1 MVFCDSSMLAGRR
14 AVKTTLGAVRAD
26 AGRPQAPV
34 ICLVS

>member
-26 AGRPQAPV
+26 AGRPQAPI

>member
-14 AVKTTLGAVRAD
+14 AVKTTLGAARAA

-34 ICLVS
+34 IYLVS